1 METKINCTVVEF
13 ETKEASLIE
22 SLGIPE
28 ERADFLT
35 KRIMHAF
42 IDEDRYSAMIARVS
56 VHCKHPN
63 ELAFV
68 GMTIGK
74 IAALKSSKMKSD
86 SILGMLGG
94 D

>member
-1 METKINCTVVEF
+1 MENMSNCTVVEF
-13 ETKEASLIE
+13 ETKESSLIE

-56 VHCKHPN
+56 THCKHPN

-94 D
+94 E